1 MVAVVAVPPQ
11 QCLAEHTPT
20 TCSHTAMSTP
30 DSKGN
35 TGHIA
40 DSSPA
45 AAVPAAAA
53 GAGEAVVE
61 VEVVEVETV
70 VEVVVEEER
79 RDLKQWRW
87 L

>member
-1 MVAVVAVPPQ
+1 MVAVVAAPPQ

-30 DSKGN
+30 GSKGN

-45 AAVPAAAA
+45 AVVPAAAV
-53 GAGEAVVE
+53 GAGQR
-61 VEVVEVETV
+61 VVEVETV
-70 VEVVVEEER
+70 VEVEVVEVER